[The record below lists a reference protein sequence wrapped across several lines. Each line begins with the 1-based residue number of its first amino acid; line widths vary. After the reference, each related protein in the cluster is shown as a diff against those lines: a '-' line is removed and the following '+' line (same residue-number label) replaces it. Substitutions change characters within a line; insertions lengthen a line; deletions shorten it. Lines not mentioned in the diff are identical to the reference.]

1 MPTRRPAEITT
12 TPDTP
17 PPLLNCPMCD
27 RPLLYEHTVVSGL
40 VPRERWDLFRCL
52 LHGQIRVSVPNTTP
66 EVRAALDDPATKQ
79 SPRLK

>member
-1 MPTRRPAEITT
+1 MPTHRPAEITT

-52 LHGQIRVSVPNTTP
+52 LHGQFEYRYRTRRLKSVPPSTTP
-66 EVRAALDDPATKQ
+66 RRNNPLA
-79 SPRLK
+79 